1 MKNLRV
7 ETEEQYPIIKQN
19 VHKVIGRL
27 KKELKFSISFLQI
40 NFVSS
45 QHIKFLNEEYLDHK
59 GSTDIITFNYSSQNF
74 ILDAESYICIDTA
87 EENAKSFGVAV
98 QNELIRL
105 IIHGILH
112 LIGYDDLNESDRIQM
127 KNEENRLVDLI
138 FHKDLKIL
146 EYDDK

>member
-7 ETEEQYPIIKQN
+7 ETEEQYSINKQN
-19 VHKVIGRL
+19 VHHVISRL

-45 QHIKFLNEEYLDHK
+45 QHIKFLNEEYLEHK
-59 GSTDIITFNYSSQNF
+59 GSTDIITFNYSSQNY
-74 ILDAESYICIDTA
+74 ILDAESYICIKTA
-87 EENAKSFGVAV
+87 EENAKSFNITV

-112 LIGYDDLNESDRIQM
+112 LTGYDDINESDRKKMQ
-127 KNEENRLVDLI
+127 KEENRLVDLI
-138 FHKDLKIL
+138 FHKDIKIL
-146 EYDDK
+146 ENDDK

>member
-7 ETEEQYPIIKQN
+7 ETEPKISINKRN
-19 VHKVIGRL
+19 VHKIIGRL

-74 ILDAESYICIDTA
+74 ILDAEIYLCLDVA
-87 EENAKSFGVAV
+87 KENAKSFDVSV
-98 QNELIRL
+98 QNELVRL
-105 IIHGILH
+105 LIHGILH
-112 LIGYDDLNESDRIQM
+112 LIGFDDLDVSDRKKM
-127 KNEENRLVDLI
+127 KNEENRLVELI
-138 FHKDLKIL
+138 FYKDLKIL
-146 EYDDK
+146 ENDDK